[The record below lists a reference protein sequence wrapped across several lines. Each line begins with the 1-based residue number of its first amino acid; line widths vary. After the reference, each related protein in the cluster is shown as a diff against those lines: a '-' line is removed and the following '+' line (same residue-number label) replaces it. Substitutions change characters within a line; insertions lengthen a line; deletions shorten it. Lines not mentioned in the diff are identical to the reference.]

1 MKKLLFLLVALALLT
16 SCGER
21 KTSLEKKISEY
32 ETVKIPAPDLSG
44 ITDNGREV
52 LNLYRFAADE
62 VDKIYWKQAFGD
74 KAEMEALED
83 EHARK
88 FAMLNYGPW
97 DRSDGSA
104 FVEGYGER
112 PAGLRFYPEDMTEEE
127 FRAFDDPDKNSP
139 FTLIRRNDAGQL
151 ETVWYHDAYSEN
163 IEKICN
169 YLTAAAD
176 ITIKES
182 VRNYLLKKAEALR
195 TDEYYDCDLAWLDMD
210 DSKMDLILGPDEAA
224 DDQLFGIKNSYE
236 AFVLLKD
243 EKATERLHKFVEFL
257 PEFQAALPCVEEYK
271 AFTPGAESRIYA
283 CNAIYYAGQA
293 NAGIKVIALNLPFDG
308 RVQSDKGSKTVL
320 LENVIEAKFNSIIA
334 PTGYELLFED
344 QAGSVNKDAFFSNV
358 SCREIAH
365 GLGVKETING
375 KGSVAE
381 ALGNLS
387 SEIEE
392 IKANIVGVFLSYNIV
407 DKHQNLGIA
416 TKEDVIATYLVNL
429 IRSERFGEGTS
440 LGRANI
446 MIYNYLHENDA
457 FKRTPDGKYRINYE
471 KFYSAVSSLSGLVL
485 EIQAAGDYEAADNF
499 ARTYGVT
506 PKTLDADMRAL
517 RLANIPKDIVFEF

>member
-1 MKKLLFLLVALALLT
+1 MKKLLILTAALVLLT
-16 SCGER
+16 SCNEGR
-21 KTSLEKKISEY
+21 TSLEKKVSEY

-44 ITDNGREV
+44 ISDNGKEV
-52 LNLYRFAADE
+52 LDLYRFAADE

-74 KAEMEALED
+74 KSEMASIED
-83 EHARK
+83 GAARK
-88 FAMLNYGPW
+88 YAMINYGPW
-97 DRSDGSA
+97 DRSDGST
-104 FVEGYGER
+104 FIEGYGER
-112 PAGLRFYPEDMTEEE
+112 PAGLRFYPEDMTVEE

-151 ETVWYHDAYSEN
+151 ETVWYHDAYKEN

-182 VRNYLLKKAEALR
+182 VRNYLLKKVEALR
-195 TDEYYDCDLAWLDMD
+195 TDNYYDCDLAWLDMD

-224 DDQLFGIKNSYE
+224 DDQLLGIKNSYE

-243 EKATERLHKFVEFL
+243 EKATERLRKFVKLL

-271 AFTPGAESRIYA
+271 TFTPGEESMIYA

-293 NAGIKVIALNLPFDG
+293 NAGVKVIALNLPFDN
-308 RVQSDKGSKTVL
+308 RVQEDKGSKTIL
-320 LENVIEAKFNSIIA
+320 LENIIEAKFNSIIA
-334 PTGYELLFED
+334 PAGYVLLFD
-344 QAGSVNKDAFFSNV
+344 GQSGTVNRDAFFSNV
-358 SCREIAH
+358 ACREIAH

-375 KGSVAE
+375 RGTVAE
-381 ALGNLS
+381 ALGNLA

-392 IKANIVGVFLSYNIV
+392 IKANVVGVFLSYNIV
-407 DKHQNLGIA
+407 KKHQNLGIT

-429 IRSERFGEGTS
+429 LRSERFGDGS
-440 LGRANI
+440 PLGRTNI

-457 FKRTPDGKYRINYE
+457 FERTPDGKYRINYE
-471 KFYSAVSSLSGLVL
+471 KFYNAVSSLSGLIL
-485 EIQAAGDYEAADNF
+485 EIQATGDYEAANNF
-499 ARTYGVT
+499 ALTYGVT
-506 PKTLDADMRAL
+506 PKTLEADIRAL
-517 RLANIPKDIVFEF
+517 RLENIPKDIVFEF